1 MAKLNN
7 NCTSDSVSLA
17 NCGDRDW
24 SRQGFSDFVVALR
37 CRWVLCWLLLLLL
50 QDDVAVVVVVDKCIL
65 QSHTHSLT
73 HSLSPSGSV
82 PFCTGLLSCTH
93 GHPTKIIIIT
103 NPSSMELLLLHMRHG
118 HYNYATTASYVLSLC
133 RSHHI
138 SRFSGC

>member
-1 MAKLNN
+1 MASSLLSARLCSEAMSLSFHGNLLMAKLNN

-73 HSLSPSGSV
+73 HSLARSLPAALSPFALV
-82 PFCTGLLSCTH
+82 SCPAHTV
-93 GHPTKIIIIT
+93 TRLK
-103 NPSSMELLLLHMRHG
+103 
-118 HYNYATTASYVLSLC
+118 
-133 RSHHI
+133 
-138 SRFSGC
+138 